1 MSQRTLGVAT
11 SGTWTGLHRNVHLA
25 HQKTLGSD
33 PESESSSQCER
44 EDGHQERVNDHICPE
59 CATEEHLVVDGT
71 ETYCQACGL
80 VVARDILD
88 RHLQWETTDDGE
100 RQRVRGGAPT
110 TIRRHDKGLSTDIGY
125 YKDGYGNELPSKIQ
139 RRFNRL
145 RKWDDRAKADSTRA
159 RSLRTGLGEVSRL
172 VSAAELPASIHD
184 RAAKLFRDAWKANLL
199 HGRDIESVATASIF
213 AACRLERVPRF
224 LEDLAALARV
234 GESDIKSAYKSLNHE
249 LELATPP
256 PLPQDFL
263 PQLADAVDAHPRVSR
278 RANQIATAPAVG
290 ILANGRQP
298 AGVAAACLYYA
309 HGESELTNIRLT
321 QQQLATAGHTTATT
335 IRKNYREIVS
345 LKDSGD
351 LPEPD
356 GNLEEYVS

>member
-1 MSQRTLGVAT
+1 MSQRTLSGAA
-11 SGTWTGLHRNVHLA
+11 SGTQTGLHRSVHRT
-25 HQKTLGSD
+25 HQQTLRSNL
-33 PESESSSQCER
+33 ESESRSQSEG
-44 EDGHQERVNDHICPE
+44 EDEHQEQVNEHTCPE
-59 CATEEHLVVDGT
+59 CATDEHLVVDGT

-88 RHLQWETTDDGE
+88 RQLQWETADDGE
-100 RQRVRGGAPT
+100 KQRVRGGAPT
-110 TIRRHDKGLSTDIGY
+110 TIRRHDKGLPTEIGY

-172 VSAAELPASIHD
+172 VSAAELSASIHD
-184 RAAKLFRDAWKANLL
+184 RAAKLFRDAWNANLL

-224 LEDLAALARV
+224 LEDFAAVARV

-263 PQLADAVDAHPRVSR
+263 PQLADAVDAHPRISR

-298 AGVAAACLYYA
+298 SGVAAACLYYA
-309 HGESELTNIRLT
+309 HEESELTNIRLT
-321 QQQLATAGHTTATT
+321 QQELAAAGHTTATT
-335 IRKNYREIVS
+335 IRKNYRGLVS
-345 LKDSGD
+345 LQDSDD
-351 LPEPD
+351 LPDPD
-356 GNLEEYVS
+356 GSLEDYAR